1 MKMMTRLH
9 ASALATTTTL
19 IALGFFAITPGLAGA
34 QEETLIYKSIGE
46 DGSTVFTDQ
55 PAPEATIVKPAPLN
69 MMDSPAKQTPVA
81 VVPVTPAPIP
91 VIQELPLA
99 VIDSVVIDHP
109 LDDQTF
115 IDPNSQILVE
125 FSTTPA
131 SSLPVGMSANVLLD
145 DVLVVTGS
153 SYQMPVDVPERG
165 THQLQV
171 QLVDEAGSVIV
182 ESDVIHVHV
191 KQHVAGSAN

>member
-1 MKMMTRLH
+1 MKKKTRTQV
-9 ASALATTTTL
+9 SSLATAMTL
-19 IALGFFAITPGLAGA
+19 IALGVLAEFIGLADA
-34 QEETLIYKSIGE
+34 RETLIYKSIAE

-55 PAPEATIVKPAPLN
+55 PAPDATVITPTPLN
-69 MMDSPAKQTPVA
+69 VMDSPAARPAGANSTVPATP
-81 VVPVTPAPIP
+81 
-91 VIQELPLA
+91 LPTLEQPPTTT
-99 VIDSVVIDHP
+99 IDSVVIKHP

-115 IDPNSQILVE
+115 IDPDAQILVE

-131 SSLPVGMSANVLLD
+131 STLPTGMSANVRLD

-171 QLVDEAGSVIV
+171 QLVNQAGSIIA
-182 ESDVIHVHV
+182 ESEIIYIHV
-191 KQHVAGSAN
+191 KQHVAGNAN